1 MVSKRRKQVD
11 HDWNGLVDILEN
23 LIIKYFDIL
32 DLDNLPDPLLVDS
45 ENNTDIAK
53 SQIESD
59 DKNPSLTVGK
69 M

>member
-32 DLDNLPDPLLVDS
+32 DLDNLPDPLPVDS

-59 DKNPSLTVGK
+59 DKK
-69 M
+69 

>member
-1 MVSKRRKQVD
+1 MVSKRRKQVV

-45 ENNTDIAK
+45 ENNTDIAR

-59 DKNPSLTVGK
+59 DKK
-69 M
+69 

>member
-32 DLDNLPDPLLVDS
+32 DLDNLPDPLPVDS

-53 SQIESD
+53 LQIESD
-59 DKNPSLTVGK
+59 DKK
-69 M
+69 

>member
-1 MVSKRRKQVD
+1 MD

-32 DLDNLPDPLLVDS
+32 DLDNLPDPLPVDS

-59 DKNPSLTVGK
+59 DKK
-69 M
+69 